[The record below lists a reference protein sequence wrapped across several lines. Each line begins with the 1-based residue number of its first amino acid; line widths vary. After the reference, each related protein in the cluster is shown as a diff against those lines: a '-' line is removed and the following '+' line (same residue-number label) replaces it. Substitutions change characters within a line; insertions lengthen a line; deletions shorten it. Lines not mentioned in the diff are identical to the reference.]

1 MGAFESINLVSDL
14 IAFSN
19 TIVFQLMTVAGL
31 VPLKLWEIQDLKPTW
46 G

>member
-19 TIVFQLMTVAGL
+19 TIIFQLMTVAGL
-31 VPLKLWEIQDLKPTW
+31 VPLKH
-46 G
+46 